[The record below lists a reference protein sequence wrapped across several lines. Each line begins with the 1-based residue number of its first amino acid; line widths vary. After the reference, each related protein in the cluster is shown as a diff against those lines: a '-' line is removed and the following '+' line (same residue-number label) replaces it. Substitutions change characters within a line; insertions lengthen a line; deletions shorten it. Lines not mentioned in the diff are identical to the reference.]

1 MTLLRPEARRS
12 RRVVLIRDDAPRAL
26 RSALYQLLDAD
37 PIVNVVV
44 AARLAAAGSLNR
56 ERLGGEIVAV
66 PAGDGLSGACF
77 VGGNLLSIGGEPDAW
92 RALGRHVALGRRTSS
107 SIVGRDDAV
116 AGLWA
121 ELRPDWGPAR
131 DVRTPQPLLV
141 LDHVPAIPADEQV
154 RRARPEDLDR
164 YLPAAAAMFAEE
176 LGISP
181 HVSPGTA
188 AFQARLRHLIAD
200 GRAFVTSD
208 FRGQVVFKAEIAAVS
223 AHTAQIQGVWVRP
236 DLRGRGV
243 GTAGLAAVFRH
254 ALELAPTVSLY
265 VNGFNSAARRM
276 YRRLGMCHHAD
287 LTTILLG

>member
-1 MTLLRPEARRS
+1 MTLLRPDARRS

-26 RSALYQLLDAD
+26 RTALHGLLDAD
-37 PIVNVVV
+37 PIANVVV
-44 AARLAAAGSLNR
+44 AARVATAGSLNR

-66 PAGDGLSGACF
+66 PAGDGLAGACF
-77 VGGNLLSIGGEPDAW
+77 VGGNLLSIGGDAETW
-92 RALGRHVALGRRTSS
+92 RALGRYVVLGRRNSS
-107 SIVGRDDAV
+107 SIVGRSDAV

-121 ELRPDWGPAR
+121 ELAPEWGPAR

-141 LDHVPAIPADEQV
+141 LDHVPAVPADDQV

-164 YLPAAAAMFAEE
+164 YLPAAAAMFTEE

-181 HVSPGTA
+181 HVAPGTP

-200 GRAFVTSD
+200 GRAFVSSD

-265 VNGFNSAARRM
+265 VNGFNAAAQRM
-276 YRRLGMCHHAD
+276 YQHLGMRHHGD
-287 LTTILLG
+287 LTTILLS